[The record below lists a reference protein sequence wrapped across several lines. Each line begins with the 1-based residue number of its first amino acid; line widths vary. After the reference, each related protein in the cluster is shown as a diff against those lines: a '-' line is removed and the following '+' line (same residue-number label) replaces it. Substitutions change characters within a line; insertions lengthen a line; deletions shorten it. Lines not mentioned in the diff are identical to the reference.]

1 MSRQIFDG
9 LKIADFSWYAVGPWA
24 VKFFADYGA
33 TVVRIESSLRIDG
46 HRSTPPFQDGKPG
59 INRSAAWNL
68 GNNNKY
74 GVTLNMRHPR
84 GLEIAKKFIAWADI
98 MVENFTPG
106 TMKKLGLDYQ
116 AARSINPG
124 IIYLSSCNKGQSGPH
139 HMAPGFGSHL
149 SSASGFVN
157 LTGWPD
163 REPVVIFGP
172 YTDFVSCRYI
182 VVALAAALEYRSRT
196 GKGQYI
202 DLAQYEA
209 SLHFLGPLFLDYQ
222 ANNSLMA
229 RQGNRSSCAC
239 PHGVFP
245 ARGIERWIAIAVF
258 SDREWDKLCQAMGRP
273 AWSRKKAFQTFLGR
287 KAREDE
293 LEKLIAEWTKN
304 YEAHELMST
313 LQKAGVRAGVVQ
325 DARDIYQDEQIRC
338 RGQLVELEH
347 REIGKHLYPGTAF
360 KLSKTPFYMHMAA
373 PCLGQ
378 HNEFVYTKLLGLS
391 DEEFVGLQSCGA
403 LD

>member
-1 MSRQIFDG
+1 MKPQVFEG

-24 VKFFADYGA
+24 TKFFADYGA
-33 TVVRIESSLRIDG
+33 TVVRIESSRRIDG
-46 HRSTPPFQDGKPG
+46 HRSTPPFKDGKPG
-59 INRSAAWNL
+59 VNRSDAWAL

-74 GVTLNMRHPR
+74 GVTLNLRHPR
-84 GLEIAKKFIAWADI
+84 GLEVAKKFVSWADVMI
-98 MVENFTPG
+98 ENFTPG
-106 TMKKLGLDYQ
+106 TMKKLGLDY
-116 AARSINPG
+116 AEAKKINSS

-149 SSASGFVN
+149 TSASGFVN

-172 YTDFVSCRYI
+172 YTDFISCRYI
-182 VVALAAALEYRSRT
+182 IVALAAALEYRHRT

-222 ANNSLMA
+222 ANNNLMS

-245 ARGIERWIAIAVF
+245 AKGEDRWIAIAVF
-258 SDREWDKLCQAMGRP
+258 SDKEWDNLCKVMGSP
-273 AWSRKKAFQTFLGR
+273 AWTRREAMQTFSGR
-287 KAREDE
+287 KANEDE
-293 LEKLIAEWTKN
+293 VEKLLAEWTRN
-304 YEAHELMST
+304 FEAPELMKM
-313 LQKAGVRAGVVQ
+313 LQKGGVRAGVVQ
-325 DARDIYQDEQIRC
+325 DSRAILEDEQIRY

-347 REIGKHLYPGTAF
+347 REMGRHYYPASAF
-360 KLSKTPFYMHMAA
+360 TLSKTPFEMRLPA
-373 PCLGQ
+373 PCLGE
-378 HNEFVYTKLLGLS
+378 HNELVYTQMLGMS
-391 DEEFVGLQSCGA
+391 DEEFVDLQACGA